1 MGHISFLIVM
11 VTRHDFSRT
20 FTSTNLF
27 CSQNFMQ
34 SKSLAQVLFISSFF
48 IFFALKPLVSTLEK
62 RSKKS
67 PSPSTSVTTSNINTI
82 THDDDVK
89 ITATSVASD
98 SHSVLANSL
107 DLSSDDDHLDKLT
120 SSTTTSSSLFDTS
133 KRVSS
138 FDDGLKPLSIVDQM
152 KSSNTSINKLD
163 FELDSAGNDTSMR
176 YRVEQQRKGSIPNI
190 NNNQVKVGNENKV
203 ILMEL

>member
-1 MGHISFLIVM
+1 M

-20 FTSTNLF
+20 FTRTNLF
-27 CSQNFMQ
+27 CSQNLCNENHLLKFY
-34 SKSLAQVLFISSFF
+34 LFSYLF

-82 THDDDVK
+82 IHHDDVK
-89 ITATSVASD
+89 ITATPVASD

-163 FELDSAGNDTSMR
+163 FESDTAGNDTSIR
-176 YRVEQQRKGSIPNI
+176 YRAEQQRKGSIPNI

-203 ILMEL
+203 FLIKNLV